1 MKILTKKQIISLQED
16 LIQTSGGIKGIRDEG
31 LLESAVQMPFQSFEN
46 IDLYPSIQQKA
57 ARLAFGLVKNHAFLD
72 GNKRIGA
79 HAMLIFLIIND
90 IELNYTQ
97 KELADIFLG
106 LADGSVSEKD
116 LLNWIL
122 SHEE

>member
-1 MKILTKKQIISLQED
+1 MRILTKKQIISLQED
-16 LIQTSGGIKGIRDEG
+16 LIQTSGGIIGIRDEG

-97 KELADIFLG
+97 KELADVFLG
-106 LADGSVSEKD
+106 SADGSVSEKD